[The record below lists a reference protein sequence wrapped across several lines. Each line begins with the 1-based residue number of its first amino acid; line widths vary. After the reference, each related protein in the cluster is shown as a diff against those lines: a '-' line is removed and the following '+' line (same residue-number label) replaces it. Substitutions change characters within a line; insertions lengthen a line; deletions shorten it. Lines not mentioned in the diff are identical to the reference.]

1 MVIVR
6 LLGAGAIAGAPSG
19 VCKARAMASPTQD
32 SDRAEL
38 STLRAQVDDLTRR
51 VLAVAAHYDDT
62 PDSAVAADLFAAER
76 SLTAARRQ
84 LDRAIAHLES

>member
-1 MVIVR
+1 M
-6 LLGAGAIAGAPSG
+6 P
-19 VCKARAMASPTQD
+19 SPTQD

-51 VLAVAAHYDDT
+51 VVAVAAHYDDT

-76 SLTAARRQ
+76 SLSAARRQ
-84 LDRAIAHLES
+84 LDRATAHLES

>member
-1 MVIVR
+1 V
-6 LLGAGAIAGAPSG
+6 P
-19 VCKARAMASPTQD
+19 SPTQD

-62 PDSAVAADLFAAER
+62 SDSAVSADLFAAER

-84 LDRAIAHLES
+84 LDRAAVHLES